1 MLNKMWWENEK
12 NELHRSIFDTVATL
26 EERQQERFKSILA
39 FYQLYGNADY
49 VGIARNQYNRTASKH
64 RLKFNLVRSL
74 CDTAQS
80 LTARERV
87 LPMILT
93 NGGSYDQRK
102 LGEKASDFVYG
113 AFTRANF
120 FSSAETIALNA
131 TIFGNGWGKHIVKN
145 GSIETENVF
154 PSEIILDDAEVMTSN
169 PTVLYQ
175 KKAVSK
181 YHLKKMF
188 PEHSGLIDMANRSSI
203 ENSWRPNYLYW
214 NRAVEAYTKG
224 SVYDFVDVIEA
235 WHLPSGKD
243 ENDGRHAIVCAN
255 VTLLDE
261 GYDELTFPFS
271 LMRYR
276 KPPLGYLG
284 IGIAENALGLQCE
297 INEILQ
303 KIQHITYM
311 LTPKIL
317 KSSQTVISQQ
327 HLNNDVMAILEW
339 SGALPPQMMQ
349 VGMIPPELLQMLAW
363 SIERGYE
370 QEGISMMSSQAQK
383 PIGLNSRPALLTMH
397 NIESQRHIIF
407 GREYSDF
414 HVDAARK
421 YVRMAKELKNYK
433 VLVPKSNTSNQIT
446 FADIS
451 SLDLD
456 NCIFQTYPKNLLS
469 KEPAG
474 RLEQIDM
481 MLQMGLIQPDDGRR
495 LLDFP
500 DLKATQT
507 LYDSKIDNIE
517 TIVEV
522 MLETKEFVPP
532 DPMQDLNYGINRMS
546 MHYLQGQVQ
555 EMDEERLDLLRNWVL
570 MAQDMVGQAQ
580 RQAEQDQMAQM
591 QQAAMVEQQ
600 AQMPPQ
606 NVIPMQG

>member
-12 NELHRSIFDTVATL
+12 NELHKPIFDTVTTL

-49 VGIARNQYNRTASKH
+49 VGLARNQYNRTASKH

-80 LTARERV
+80 LVCRERV

-93 NGGSYDQRK
+93 NGANYDLRK

-113 AFTRANF
+113 AFTRSNF
-120 FSSAETIALNA
+120 FSVAETIALNA

-145 GSIETENVF
+145 NCVVTENVF
-154 PSEIILDDAEVMTSN
+154 PSEIILDDAEVMNSE

-175 KKAVSK
+175 KKAISK

-188 PEHSGLIDMANRSSI
+188 PDKAGLIDMANRSSV
-203 ENSWRPNYLYW
+203 ENTWRPNYLYW

-235 WHLPSGKD
+235 WHLPSGED
-243 ENDGRHAIVCAN
+243 EGDGRHAIVCAN

-261 GYDELTFPFS
+261 EYEESFFPFS

-276 KPPLGYLG
+276 RPPLGYLG
-284 IGIAENALGLQCE
+284 IGIAENSVGLQCE

-303 KIQHITYM
+303 KIQEITYM

-339 SGALPPQMMQ
+339 SGAVPPQMMQ

-363 SIERGYE
+363 AIERGYE
-370 QEGISMMSSQAQK
+370 QEGISMMSAQSQK

-421 YVRMAKELKNYK
+421 YVKQAGEIKNYK
-433 VLVPKSNTSNQIT
+433 VLVPKSNMSKQLSY
-446 FADIS
+446 ADIS
-451 SLDLD
+451 DLDLD

-474 RLEQIDM
+474 RFEQIDT
-481 MLQMGLIQPDDGRR
+481 LLERGLIGPDDGRR

-500 DLKATQT
+500 DLKSTQT
-507 LYDSKIDNIE
+507 LYDAKINTID
-517 TIVEV
+517 TIVET
-522 MLETKEFVPP
+522 MLETKEFIAP
-532 DPMQDLNYGINRMS
+532 DPMLDLNYGIQRMN
-546 MHYLQGQVQ
+546 MVYQQGVVE
-555 EMDEERLDLLRNWVL
+555 EMGEERLDLLRDWIQ
-570 MAQDMVGQAQ
+570 MAQQMTAQAQ
-580 RQAEQDQMAQM
+580 AQAEQEQLAKMQMAQM
-591 QQAAMVEQQ
+591 ATQ
-600 AQMPPQ
+600 PPAPQ
-606 NVIPMQG
+606 GNVIPMQG

>member
-12 NELHRSIFDTVATL
+12 EELHKPIWDTTTTL
-26 EERQQERFKSILA
+26 EERQSDRLKAILA
-39 FYQLYGNADY
+39 YYRLYGNSEY
-49 VGIARNQYNRTASKH
+49 VGLARNQYSRTASRH

-80 LTARERV
+80 LICRERV
-87 LPMILT
+87 LPMVVT
-93 NGGSYDQRK
+93 DGGTYDQRK
-102 LGEKASDFVYG
+102 LGEKASDFIYG
-113 AFTRANF
+113 CFTRGNF
-120 FSSAETIALNA
+120 FEAAETIGLNT
-131 TIFGNGWGKHIVKN
+131 TIFGTGWGKHVVRN
-145 GSIETENVF
+145 GTLLTENTF
-154 PSEIILDDAEVMTSN
+154 PSEIILDDEETMTSS

-188 PEHSGLIDMANRSSI
+188 PKKAAMIEVANRSEVES
-203 ENSWRPNYLYW
+203 SYRPTHLYW
-214 NRAVEAYTKG
+214 NRVVEAYTKG

-235 WHLPSGKD
+235 WHLPSEDGGS
-243 ENDGRHAIVCAN
+243 DGRHAIVCAN
-255 VTLLDE
+255 ATLLDE
-261 GYDELTFPFS
+261 SYEENFFPFS
-271 LMRYR
+271 CMRYR

-284 IGIAENALGLQCE
+284 LGIAENAAGLQCE
-297 INEILQ
+297 INEILM
-303 KIQHITYM
+303 KIQEITYM
-311 LTPKIL
+311 ITPKIL
-317 KSSQTVISQQ
+317 KSSQTVMSQA

-339 SGALPPQMMQ
+339 SGAIPPQMMQ

-363 SIERGYE
+363 AIERGYE
-370 QEGISMMSSQAQK
+370 QEGISMMTSQAQK

-421 YVRMAKELKNYK
+421 YARKAKEIKNYK
-433 VLVPKSNTSNQIT
+433 VLVPKSNMARQIS

-469 KEPAG
+469 KEPTG
-474 RLEQIDM
+474 RLEQLDM
-481 MLQMGLIQPDDGRR
+481 MLQMGLIQPEDGRR

-522 MLETKEFVPP
+522 MMETKEFIPP
-532 DPMQDLNYGINRMS
+532 DPMQDLAYGINRMS

-555 EMDEERLDLLRNWVL
+555 KMDDKRLDLLRNWVI
-570 MAQDMVGQAQ
+570 MAQSMVGQAE
-580 RQAEQDQMAQM
+580 QAQMAQM
-591 QQAAMVEQQ
+591 QEQAMMQQQ
-600 AQMPPQ
+600 AQLPEGQ
-606 NVIPMQG
+606 GNVIPMAAP

>member
-12 NELHRSIFDTVATL
+12 GELHRSIFDTVATL
-26 EERQQERFKSILA
+26 EERQQERFKAILA

-49 VGIARNQYNRTASKH
+49 VGLSRNQYNRTASKH

-80 LTARERV
+80 LVARERI

-93 NGGSYDQRK
+93 DGGSYDQRK

-113 AFTRANF
+113 AFTRSNF
-120 FSSAETIALNA
+120 FSNAETIALNT
-131 TIFGNGWGKHIVKN
+131 TIFGNGWGKHVIRN
-145 GSIETENVF
+145 NTIETENVF
-154 PSEIILDDAEVMTSN
+154 PSEIILDDAEVMNSY

-188 PEHSGLIDMANRSSI
+188 PEKAGLIDMANRSSV
-203 ENSWRPNYLYW
+203 ENSWRPNFLYW
-214 NRAVEAYTKG
+214 NKAVEAYTKG
-224 SVYDFVDVIEA
+224 SVYDFVDVVEA
-235 WHLPSGKD
+235 WHLPSGED

-261 GYDELTFPFS
+261 GYAEQSFPFS

-284 IGIAENALGLQCE
+284 IGIAENSLGLQCE

-339 SGALPPQMMQ
+339 SGALPPEMIQ
-349 VGMIPPELLQMLAW
+349 VGMIPPELLTMLAW
-363 SIERGYE
+363 AIERGYE
-370 QEGISMMSSQAQK
+370 QEGISMMTSQAEK

-421 YVRMAKELKNYK
+421 YVRMAKEIKNYK
-433 VLVPKSNTSNQIT
+433 VLVPKSTMSKQLNYS
-446 FADIS
+446 DIS
-451 SLDLD
+451 ALDLD

-474 RLEQIDM
+474 RLEQVDM
-481 MLQMGLIQPDDGRR
+481 LLNMGVIGQDDGRR

-500 DLKATQT
+500 DIKATQT
-507 LYDSKIDNIE
+507 LYDAKINTID
-517 TIVEV
+517 TIVET
-522 MLETKEFVPP
+522 MLETKEFIAP
-532 DPMQDLNYGINRMS
+532 DPMLDLTYGIQRMN
-546 MHYLQGQVQ
+546 MVYQQGLV
-555 EMDEERLDLLRNWVL
+555 EKLGEERLDLVRNWIF
-570 MAQDMVGQAQ
+570 MAQNMVGQAQ
-580 RQAEQDQMAQM
+580 AQAQQEQMAQM
-591 QQAAMVEQQ
+591 QQQQMIEQGAPSNVVPMV
-600 AQMPPQ
+600 
-606 NVIPMQG
+606 G